1 MDIKEYKIDATGKV
15 IGRVASQA
23 ATALIGKDTLSY
35 KANVVPSVKVY
46 IEHAAKAKIS
56 PKKLDQKQY
65 KSFSGH
71 PSGLKLRTM
80 QQVIDKHGYGKLFEN
95 AVYGMLPGNKLRARM
110 MKNLIVTE

>member
-23 ATALIGKDTLSY
+23 AVALMGKDTPSY
-35 KANVVPSVKVY
+35 KSNVAPAVKVY
-46 IEHAAKAKIS
+46 IENAGKAKIGL
-56 PKKLDQKQY
+56 KKLEQKEY

-80 QQVIDKHGYGKLFEN
+80 QEVIDKHGYGKLFEN

-110 MKNLIVTE
+110 MKNLIITE